1 MLSSPLNGLMDLI
14 RLFFFQFASEL
25 RSTGSDESG
34 S

>member
-1 MLSSPLNGLMDLI
+1 MLFSPLDGLVDLI
-14 RLFFFQFASEL
+14 GLFFFQLASEL